1 MGTTYE
7 KYPKPK
13 ADKTA
18 SRSAKEVGKA
28 TGGEQHSISGA
39 MGKHQKTGTG
49 KDNPGTHKGQGKY

>member
-13 ADKTA
+13 ADKDA
-18 SRSAKEVGKA
+18 GRSAKQVSSVK
-28 TGGEQHSISGA
+28 GGQQHDISGA

-49 KDNPGTHKGQGKY
+49 KEGNPHSGGY

>member
-1 MGTTYE
+1 MTDYE

-18 SRSAKEVGKA
+18 GRSAKETGKA
-28 TGGEQHSISGA
+28 PMGGQHSVSGA

-49 KDNPGTHKGQGKY
+49 KESGGNKGMSY